1 MDEDYSIVKA
11 VTAVIAVFLGIAVCC
26 FILNDV
32 PREDPADAQPTY
44 TLQLD
49 CTNAAQMHAYGLPT
63 KADVMEWHMQGQW
76 GYVEPGN
83 RLHMYAELPGGKAK
97 WDELYGIDPDN
108 PAFDK

>member
-1 MDEDYSIVKA
+1 MEYEKPILL
-11 VTAVIAVFLGIAVCC
+11 AVFSAIAAVLLIGAVC
-26 FILNDV
+26 FIVGDA

-44 TLQLD
+44 ELRLD
-49 CTNAAQMHAYGLPT
+49 CSNAALMHAYGLPT

-83 RLHMYAELPGGKAK
+83 RLHMYAELPGGKAG
-97 WDELYGIDPDN
+97 WDELYGIDGSN